1 MARGMA
7 AAAAERTVRV
17 RDADF
22 TADFASIRHVRETV
36 FIDEQR
42 VPRELE
48 FDDRD
53 PLCLHVLVFDGDAPV
68 GTGRLDLDYGGKVGR
83 VAVVA
88 THRRA
93 GVGTAVMERL
103 HAIARERKHAAAVV
117 QRAAHGRAVLRAA
130 RLREIRPDLRRSRHR
145 PCAHGVR
152 PARVVCSA
160 DSWRGY
166 SRGAAKIGPSS
177 LLNSGSGKPL
187 ARASA
192 IARSSARAALKML
205 RNAMLPSWH
214 SYGRT

>member
-1 MARGMA
+1 MAHGMA
-7 AAAAERTVRV
+7 AAAAERTLLV

-53 PLCLHVLVFDGDAPV
+53 PLCVHVLVFDGDVPV

-93 GVGTAVMERL
+93 GVGKALMERL
-103 HAIARERKHAAAVV
+103 HAIARERNHVRLWCNAQLTAVPFYEPLGYV
-117 QRAAHGRAVLRAA
+117 ASGPTFVEAGIEH
-130 RLREIRPDLRRSRHR
+130 
-145 PCAHGVR
+145 VR
-152 PARVVCSA
+152 MDYTLS
-160 DSWRGY
+160 
-166 SRGAAKIGPSS
+166 
-177 LLNSGSGKPL
+177 
-187 ARASA
+187 
-192 IARSSARAALKML
+192 
-205 RNAMLPSWH
+205 
-214 SYGRT
+214 